1 LSDRPRDYIVYLT
14 FREPLPMQTSR
25 RGEWAFWIRSR
36 ARAPDLLASQ
46 EQYMGD
52 ILRRSDVQGTSVKR
66 RTVSPA
72 GDPLRRLS
80 QARARADDTDAAVKG
95 LTGQAHEG
103 HYFRVTESYL
113 LTFPICTTRHAARFV
128 ISSI

>member
-1 LSDRPRDYIVYLT
+1 
-14 FREPLPMQTSR
+14 
-25 RGEWAFWIRSR
+25 
-36 ARAPDLLASQ
+36 
-46 EQYMGD
+46 MGD

-80 QARARADDTDAAVKG
+80 QAPARADDTDAAVKG

-113 LTFPICTTRHAARFV
+113 LTFPICTTATSQDLLLVRYNMFEQAR
-128 ISSI
+128 SGPG